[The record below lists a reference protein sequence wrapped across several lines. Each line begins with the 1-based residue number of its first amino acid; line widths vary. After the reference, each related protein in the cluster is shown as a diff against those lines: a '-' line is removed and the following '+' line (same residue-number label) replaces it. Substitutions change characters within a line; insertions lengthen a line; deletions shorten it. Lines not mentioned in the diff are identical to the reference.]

1 MHGGF
6 TIPSVSFK
14 FKIIV
19 SSIKI
24 SLVRF
29 SEGNLVSFFVLSS
42 FESSSVFGESSVSLV
57 KSGLR
62 INNESIKSKDR
73 ISFVIMS
80 VSEGGLKI
88 T

>member
-6 TIPSVSFK
+6 TIPSVGFK
-14 FKIIV
+14 FKIII

-29 SEGNLVSFFVLSS
+29 SDGNLVSFFVLSS
-42 FESSSVFGESSVSLV
+42 YESSSVFGESSISLV
-57 KSGLR
+57 KSVLR
-62 INNESIKSKDR
+62 ISKESSESEDR